1 MNNIIECYHPKM
13 SYFVLCIGKYIF
25 QKYEEYC
32 LIITQKKKIHYNKW
46 SLCEDIEI
54 FIRKY
59 VSKFKTCLD
68 PTLIIQSEFDDIKD
82 IKSLTLDFLENILDI
97 KSALENSK

>member
-1 MNNIIECYHPKM
+1 MLLPKN
-13 SYFVLCIGKYIF
+13 
-25 QKYEEYC
+25 
-32 LIITQKKKIHYNKW
+32 KKIHYNKW

-68 PTLIIQSEFDDIKD
+68 PTLIFQSEFDDIKD
-82 IKSLTLDFLENILDI
+82 IKSLTLDFLENIFDI
-97 KSALENSK
+97 KNALENNK